1 MEVRNVQWEIEY
13 RIGGD
18 VATLSDLVVQKIL
31 TEMAMAMMPRM
42 MEKLI

>member
-1 MEVRNVQWEIEY
+1 MFTRRYNIEQ
-13 RIGGD
+13 GVMWP

-31 TEMAMAMMPRM
+31 TEMAMVMMPRM